1 MAYLYKR
8 ECVTCPNTE
17 LSCPVCASG
26 EQCQMVLQTC
36 ESCASYICTKST
48 SSTSSNAVSSG
59 SSSNAG
65 AIAGGVVGGIAAL
78 LLVGMF
84 LIWKYYY
91 KPRKLQ
97 QSKDNEKNAEHR
109 LSAETLTSLAP
120 SALARSSNVIPIA
133 YIPGVTTRATIQNST
148 EQSRVDRSSIATTNY
163 RGSTA
168 VIGSAM
174 MTAIQA
180 RPNLVDI
187 KNGEEPAP
195 AAQKIQFARATRQ
208 NVHSITIGKSTGLQ
222 SQQIPEETTV
232 EKLSGLDEVD
242 EEEDKIVYSQ
252 AQIVSTQPKVI
263 NLTKPSSP
271 VSVTTP
277 TSIKNQSL
285 LKTSIDN
292 RLSSTMSINTYHT
305 ATSGTGQND
314 QKSRN
319 SNGDASYLGGTLA
332 DLDGRISPF
341 DDHYKV

>member
-1 MAYLYKR
+1 
-8 ECVTCPNTE
+8 
-17 LSCPVCASG
+17 
-26 EQCQMVLQTC
+26 MVLQTC
-36 ESCASYICTKST
+36 DTCATYTCIKS
-48 SSTSSNAVSSG
+48 SSGSPPGVSSG

-65 AIAGGVVGGIAAL
+65 AIAGGVIGGVAAVL
-78 LLVGMF
+78 IVGMF
-84 LIWKYYY
+84 LVWKFYY
-91 KPRKLQ
+91 KPRKQQ
-97 QSKDNEKNAEHR
+97 QSKENEKNAEHR

-133 YIPGVTTRATIQNST
+133 YIPGVTTRAAIQDST
-148 EQSRVDRSSIATTNY
+148 EQARVDRSSIATTNY

-195 AAQKIQFARATRQ
+195 AAQKVQFARATRQ
-208 NVHSITIGKSTGLQ
+208 NVHSITIGKSAGLQ
-222 SQQIPEETTV
+222 SQQIPEETSV

-242 EEEDKIVYSQ
+242 EEEDDEHVPSQ
-252 AQIVSTQPKVI
+252 VQIVSTQPKVI
-263 NLTKPSSP
+263 NLTKVSSP

-277 TSIKNQSL
+277 TSAKSQSL
-285 LKTSIDN
+285 LKASLDN

-319 SNGDASYLGGTLA
+319 SNGDASYLGGSLA
-332 DLDGRISPF
+332 DLDGRVSPF